1 MYSITK
7 SNELRHPLLYLDL
20 KKAFFYQ
27 IYHFR
32 KNELSQNTAIFSL
45 LCIQN
50 LIYSRENRV
59 LFYDIFC
66 GNNNFLESSALPLS
80 GLWENYGLW
89 VFLLQFYNLFHTCEF
104 RLDYKRESFRISSLL
119 CEGVV
124 WTIIKRVRLPIFGCQ
139 FIRF

>member
-59 LFYDIFC
+59 LFHDIFC

-89 VFLLQFYNLFHTCEF
+89 VLCFSFIICFTPANLDWITKENRFKYLVCCVKIRLLL
-104 RLDYKRESFRISSLL
+104 
-119 CEGVV
+119 
-124 WTIIKRVRLPIFGCQ
+124 
-139 FIRF
+139 